1 MLNSQVPKRWGFKWC
16 KTAIFIFF
24 NYYYYTS
31 FVLISRDLFQVLSS
45 LIVVTAFP
53 KSKASA
59 YYYRTELFSSVC
71 RVSSTFLQK
80 SPCISQDVHVQN
92 VILHHTAIHK
102 NNACK
107 KLSI

>member
-1 MLNSQVPKRWGFKWC
+1 MVQNDYFY
-16 KTAIFIFF
+16 FFF
-24 NYYYYTS
+24 NYYYYTN

-59 YYYRTELFSSVC
+59 YYYRSELFSSVC
-71 RVSSTFLQK
+71 RVSSNISQK
-80 SPCISQDVHVQN
+80 SLCISQDVHVQN
-92 VILHHTAIHK
+92 VISHHTAIHK